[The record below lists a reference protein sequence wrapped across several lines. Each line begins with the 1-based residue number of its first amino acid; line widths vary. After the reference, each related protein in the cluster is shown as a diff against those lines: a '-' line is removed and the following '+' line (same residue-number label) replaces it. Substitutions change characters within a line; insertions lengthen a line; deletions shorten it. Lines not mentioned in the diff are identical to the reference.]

1 MKHIPNILSFIRLL
15 CVPVFILLFFN
26 GYTWAA
32 AGVFVFASATD
43 VLDGWLARRF
53 NWITSLGKVLDP
65 IADKLN
71 QITVLLCITIR
82 AYMTEAPTF
91 PIVLTVFIILLVKEF
106 LMIAGG
112 LLIIRKKKF
121 VVYALWYGKLAT
133 VLFFA
138 VTLTLML
145 APESFVLSLILCIL
159 LVAAILFALV
169 MYYIKVFR
177 KQFTHSTPEKES
189 DSCK

>member
-15 CVPVFILLFFN
+15 CVPAFVLLFFN
-26 GYTWAA
+26 GYVWAA
-32 AGVFVFASATD
+32 CGVFVFASVTD

-53 NWITSLGKVLDP
+53 NWITNLGKVLDP
-65 IADKLN
+65 VADKLN
-71 QITVLLCITIR
+71 QITVLLCITIK
-82 AYMTEAPTF
+82 AGMTDAPTF
-91 PIVLTVFIILLVKEF
+91 PIVLTVFIILLLKEF

-112 LLIIRKKKF
+112 WLLLRKKKI

-145 APESFVLSLILCIL
+145 APESFVLSLVLCIL
-159 LVAAILFALV
+159 LVAAILLALV
-169 MYYIKVFR
+169 MYYIKFFR
-177 KQFTHSTPEKES
+177 NQFVRHSDPEKEN
-189 DSCK
+189 